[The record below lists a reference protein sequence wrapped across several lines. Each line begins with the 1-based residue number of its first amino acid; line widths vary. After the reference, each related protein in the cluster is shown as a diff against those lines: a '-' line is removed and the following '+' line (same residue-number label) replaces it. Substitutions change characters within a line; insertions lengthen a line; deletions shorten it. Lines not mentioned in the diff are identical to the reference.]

1 MPDRL
6 LLACGLAWGAGLIH
20 IQAAIDHVDE
30 YVPFSVFFI
39 LLAAA
44 QFLWGFAISRRPTP
58 RLLSA
63 GAIVSLMVVGVWILS
78 RTSGVP
84 VGPEPWTPEPV
95 GLIDSIASADEV
107 LLALIVVFQLGR
119 GSAGALLRRAGQLA
133 TAAGLCL
140 VLLSSLSLAYVGH
153 AH

>member
-6 LLACGLAWGAGLIH
+6 FLACGLAWGAGLIH

-44 QFLWGFAISRRPTP
+44 QFGWGFAITRRPAP

-63 GAIVSLMVVGVWILS
+63 GAIVSLTVVGLWVLS
-78 RTSGVP
+78 RTSGLP
-84 VGPEPWTPEPV
+84 VGPQPWSPEPV
-95 GLIDSIASADEV
+95 GPIDSLASADEA

-119 GSAGALLRRAGQLA
+119 GSAGALLRYARQLA